1 MDLLFK
7 GRNIP
12 VFFLN
17 IVLKI
22 DLLICYHFLNIK
34 LTIFS
39 EEIKGWI
46 ITIRIYFKL
55 LQSILNKLEQL
66 GLYCIKLIFFV

>member
-22 DLLICYHFLNIK
+22 DLLICYYFLNIK

-55 LQSILNKLEQL
+55 LQSILNKLKQL

>member
-1 MDLLFK
+1 M
-7 GRNIP
+7 
-12 VFFLN
+12 
-17 IVLKI
+17 
-22 DLLICYHFLNIK
+22 YHFLNIK

-46 ITIRIYFKL
+46 MTIRIYFKL